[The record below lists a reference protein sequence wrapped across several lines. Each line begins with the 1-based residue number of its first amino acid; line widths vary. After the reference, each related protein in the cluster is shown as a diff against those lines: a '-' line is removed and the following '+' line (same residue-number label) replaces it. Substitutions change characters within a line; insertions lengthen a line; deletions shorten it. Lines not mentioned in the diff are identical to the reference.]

1 MAYSP
6 LSLSRRHVLGD
17 LYERCE
23 AIADPVPVY
32 VTENE
37 PEVVGEPV
45 PDLVGHAD
53 ESLGHYADA
62 FTFHISDE
70 LCKRLS
76 AGHFT
81 YELQYELAPA
91 KPKTTHRRVC
101 ISSISLIARQN
112 YKKPLPRATR
122 VRVSTEAVD
131 TISE

>member
-6 LSLSRRHVLGD
+6 LSMARRHVLGD
-17 LYERCE
+17 LYERCD
-23 AIADPVPVY
+23 AISETVPVY
-32 VTENE
+32 LNENE
-37 PEVVGEPV
+37 PDHVGEVVPE
-45 PDLVGHAD
+45 LVGHAD
-53 ESLGHYADA
+53 ESHGHYADA

-91 KPKTTHRRVC
+91 ATKGSHRRVC

-112 YKKPLPRATR
+112 YKKPIPRAAR
-122 VRVSTEAVD
+122 VRT
-131 TISE
+131 T

>member
-17 LYERCE
+17 LYERCQ
-23 AIADPVPVY
+23 AIGDPVPVY

-37 PEVVGEPV
+37 PECVGEVV

-91 KPKTTHRRVC
+91 TPKSSNRRVC
-101 ISSISLIARQN
+101 INSISLIARQN
-112 YKKPLPRATR
+112 YKKPAPRATR
-122 VRVSTEAVD
+122 VRATAEAAEN
-131 TISE
+131 IS